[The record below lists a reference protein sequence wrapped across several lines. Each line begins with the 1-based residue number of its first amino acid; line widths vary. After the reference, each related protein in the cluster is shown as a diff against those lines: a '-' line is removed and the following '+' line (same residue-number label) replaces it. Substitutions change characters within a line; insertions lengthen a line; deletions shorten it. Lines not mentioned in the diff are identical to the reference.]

1 MLKSSGPLLFQCIL
15 QVKFYHYFIK
25 IAILAFMGFL
35 EIKGLGKVHY
45 HEYGSGKKLLFAFH
59 GYGLTGKQ
67 FDVLEQSLLQEYK
80 IIGFDHFFHGATIL
94 DEVKEASVVGGM
106 QPEFLKAY
114 IDTWFEQFGEQR
126 FSLLGY
132 SIGANMAL
140 VLLANFASLVDEII
154 LMAPDGL
161 VPHKG
166 FHILR
171 ASFIGKILFKKLT
184 YSSWMMGS
192 ALKLVR
198 FFRIIDKSLY
208 AIAAREID
216 TPQKRLNAYFTINYI
231 KNIRP
236 DIERIAALIN
246 QNHIRCRLYFGQ
258 YDDLFPTSNSTK
270 LLSLLDRPELHV
282 LPLGHWL
289 ITKELDQYMAKQT
302 A

>member
-1 MLKSSGPLLFQCIL
+1 
-15 QVKFYHYFIK
+15 
-25 IAILAFMGFL
+25 MGFL

-45 HEYGSGKKLLFAFH
+45 HEYGNGKKLLFAFH

-67 FDVLEQSLLQEYK
+67 FDVLEQSLLQEYR
-80 IIGFDHFFHGATIL
+80 IIGFDHFFHGETIL
-94 DEVKEASVVGGM
+94 YEVKEASVMGGM
-106 QPEFLKAY
+106 QPELLKAY
-114 IDTWFEQFGEQR
+114 VDTWFEQFVEQR

-140 VLLANFASLVDEII
+140 FLLENFASLVDEII

-166 FHILR
+166 FQILR

-192 ALKLVR
+192 ALKIIR

-208 AIAAREID
+208 AIASREID

-236 DIERIAALIN
+236 NIEQIASLIN
-246 QNHIRCRLYFGQ
+246 QNRIRCRLYFGQ
-258 YDDLFPTSNSTK
+258 FDDLFPTSNSKK
-270 LLSLLDRPELHV
+270 LLNLLDQPELYV

-289 ITKELDQYMAKQT
+289 VTSELDQYMAKQT